1 MCYSLIISPYTPILA
16 SHLTCLHTHTYTYS
30 LTHSPTHSIIHPSTY
45 IAHLSN
51 YSNVFSFLS
60 QFTIFYLMAFTLIII
75 GVFIFNLKT
84 PTIAK
89 PKEKGPRQKR
99 LLTFSWRR
107 RKSKETASTN
117 LLSKTEQGSE
127 GILRGPNEP
136 VLSSN
141 SYTTSYSQSMSYG
154 SRSYGSN
161 STVRC

>member
-1 MCYSLIISPYTPILA
+1 
-16 SHLTCLHTHTYTYS
+16 
-30 LTHSPTHSIIHPSTY
+30 
-45 IAHLSN
+45 
-51 YSNVFSFLS
+51 
-60 QFTIFYLMAFTLIII
+60 MAFTLIII

-161 STVRC
+161 STEGSEFLRRLSNGELDIDKEKSAPEKIESH

>member
-1 MCYSLIISPYTPILA
+1 
-16 SHLTCLHTHTYTYS
+16 
-30 LTHSPTHSIIHPSTY
+30 
-45 IAHLSN
+45 
-51 YSNVFSFLS
+51 
-60 QFTIFYLMAFTLIII
+60 MAFTLIII

-141 SYTTSYSQSMSYG
+141 FFVVWIPCLYKRATDQAVYHLIQQSY
-154 SRSYGSN
+154 
-161 STVRC
+161 VHVD